1 MRRSPPWTATGSAPP
16 RSSAARD
23 LSDALGFDGDGGVW
37 VKDETGNVSGSH
49 KGRHLMGVLIHL
61 AVMER
66 CGLTRPRPPPGPG
79 HRQLR

>member
-1 MRRSPPWTATGSAPP
+1 MDGHGFRATPFFRSP
-16 RSSAARD
+16 D

-66 CGLTRPRPPPGPG
+66 CGLTRPRPPPGAG